1 MSEETIMREETT
13 MTDHAG
19 SATMPEER
27 TIERTL
33 ELEASPD
40 RVWRA
45 ITDPTELS
53 KWFGHETDLELVPG
67 YEGAMI
73 WDEHGRYALRVDV
86 VEPPRRFVWSWVHE
100 PDVAFAD
107 APSTTVEWELTPRD
121 DGGTTLFL
129 RESGFRTDL
138 HHKQNTDGWIEEL
151 GELMELL
158 AA

>member
-53 KWFGHETDLELVPG
+53 KWFGHETDLDLVPG

-73 WDEHGRYALRVDV
+73 
-86 VEPPRRFVWSWVHE
+86 
-100 PDVAFAD
+100 
-107 APSTTVEWELTPRD
+107 
-121 DGGTTLFL
+121 
-129 RESGFRTDL
+129 
-138 HHKQNTDGWIEEL
+138 
-151 GELMELL
+151 
-158 AA
+158 